1 MSWKEG
7 FADLPSSS
15 HATLSM
21 APVTVSDEDEGD
33 EPPPATTMR
42 LNIGTSGAYL
52 LVWAEE
58 LEMTDGEVAF
68 GFNGTFHAASGDVA
82 YLVDSPSARLAR
94 TGWCYYDGGPCSR
107 PCFSWVLTVPSP
119 EDGAVLPQRW
129 FGDFNNVRVRGTSKR
144 APPFSFVY
152 ADAPDETMFFKERV
166 LCQYGDEGDRRYYS
180 ISDVSEDE
188 DVLVGMGRRV
198 KRTPLF
204 CVKGKNSTREIVL
217 RDRVRDA
224 AMRRLEVAPFVLE
237 RGDRALARSRRAI
250 CERMEERDE

>member
-94 TGWCYYDGGPCSR
+94 TGWCYYDGR
-107 PCFSWVLTVPSP
+107 
-119 EDGAVLPQRW
+119 GAPQ
-129 FGDFNNVRVRGTSKR
+129 F
-144 APPFSFVY
+144 
-152 ADAPDETMFFKERV
+152 ADA
-166 LCQYGDEGDRRYYS
+166 Q
-180 ISDVSEDE
+180 
-188 DVLVGMGRRV
+188 
-198 KRTPLF
+198 
-204 CVKGKNSTREIVL
+204 
-217 RDRVRDA
+217 
-224 AMRRLEVAPFVLE
+224 
-237 RGDRALARSRRAI
+237 
-250 CERMEERDE
+250 